1 MTYRLIITD
10 VGRDDLAR
18 KAETQALRRDEQF
31 AYAAAWE
38 YKGDDVPPA
47 LNKEPLVFENVAL
60 SQRSYK

>member
-1 MTYRLIITD
+1 MGLAAPRH
-10 VGRDDLAR
+10 DD
-18 KAETQALRRDEQF
+18 QF

-38 YKGDDVPPA
+38 YRGDNVAPE